1 MFSNNE
7 INNYKIYSNINLIKK
22 NFFNK
27 GKQKQIKKL
36 INSYF
41 KRLFYTC
48 FKKEPGINLFYKG
61 VTIIKQKLDIIS
73 IIKDS
78 FHIELIKNIL
88 FGKEHVILLD
98 NFIKNEIMEY
108 KVEKYKFDI
117 DKDIIVDD
125 NIINSFEHILNR
137 NISNDYKNE
146 EYMDNNIKKLDKIC
160 IEAVIRQNKY

>member
-1 MFSNNE
+1 M
-7 INNYKIYSNINLIKK
+7 
-22 NFFNK
+22 
-27 GKQKQIKKL
+27 
-36 INSYF
+36 
-41 KRLFYTC
+41 
-48 FKKEPGINLFYKG
+48 
-61 VTIIKQKLDIIS
+61 DIIS

-137 NISNDYKNE
+137 NISNNYKNE
-146 EYMDNNIKKLDKIC
+146 EYMNNNIKKLDKIC